1 MVGDCPRCGYHFER
15 EEGFFLGAYVM
26 NLGATQVAV
35 VIYIGLSVVLTLPEP
50 PLARLAVGG
59 AVVALAVPLFA
70 YPFSKTLWTAIDLIM
85 HPAHMS
91 GETVP
96 AVRPGGT
103 GPQ

>member
-1 MVGDCPRCGYHFER
+1 MVEDCPRCGYHFER

-50 PLARLAVGG
+50 PLAPLAVGG

-70 YPFSKTLWTAIDLIM
+70 YPFSKTLWTAFDLIM
-85 HPAHMS
+85 HPAHLLTAPAE
-91 GETVP
+91 ETR
-96 AVRPGGT
+96 AT
-103 GPQ
+103 GR

>member
-1 MVGDCPRCGYHFER
+1 MVEDCPRCGYHFER

-50 PLARLAVGG
+50 PLAPLAVGG
-59 AVVALAVPLFA
+59 AVVALMVPVLA

-85 HPAHMS
+85 HPAHLS
-91 GETVP
+91 SETVP
-96 AVRPGGT
+96 TVRPAGT
-103 GPQ
+103 GLQ